1 MASGPSRRLRRTR
14 TCAAPYR
21 CMRVCALRSF
31 FFACGV
37 FLGVIRWEDPACHAP
52 WLTPSYLYYRVAR
65 VLLERNKISREDGNF
80 HTSEAVLSAVPSR
93 EGLRAGGH
101 PLTLLIR
108 ARRRYAL
115 RSLLV
120 RVRRPSRRL
129 GLSLEILLLR
139 RIDDYLS
146 NGSCQ

>member
-1 MASGPSRRLRRTR
+1 MLSDGWSTNGVGPKPP
-14 TCAAPYR
+14 AAPHPHL
-21 CMRVCALRSF
+21 CSTISVHAGVGVALFF

-80 HTSEAVLSAVPSR
+80 YTSEAVLSAVPNR

-129 GLSLEILLLR
+129 GLSL
-139 RIDDYLS
+139 
-146 NGSCQ
+146 